1 MAFNSLKEKKFCNI
15 EIVRTCLQLLL
26 FLRAKK
32 KYIYITYMYTLSP
45 LSIHLF
51 MGPVVGEDKSWKL
64 SAHWWAELSSGVSGC
79 PVHGGPGVAVDLLVG
94 DAGAQ
99 VVPGLCS
106 PHGG

>member
-32 KYIYITYMYTLSP
+32 NIYITYMHTLSP

-51 MGPVVGEDKSWKL
+51 MGPVVGEDKSWNY
-64 SAHWWAELSSGVSGC
+64 C
-79 PVHGGPGVAVDLLVG
+79 QPTGG
-94 DAGAQ
+94 Q
-99 VVPGLCS
+99 N
-106 PHGG
+106 